1 MPILI
6 TTARPTAVANAFINN
21 LIPPSWERF
30 AAMCPEPTTAI
41 AKIMV
46 PANSM
51 PIARFFFTITPL
63 MIKIYI

>member
-1 MPILI
+1 
-6 TTARPTAVANAFINN
+6 VANAFINN

-41 AKIMV
+41 AKIIV

-51 PIARFFFTITPL
+51 PIARFFVTTTPL